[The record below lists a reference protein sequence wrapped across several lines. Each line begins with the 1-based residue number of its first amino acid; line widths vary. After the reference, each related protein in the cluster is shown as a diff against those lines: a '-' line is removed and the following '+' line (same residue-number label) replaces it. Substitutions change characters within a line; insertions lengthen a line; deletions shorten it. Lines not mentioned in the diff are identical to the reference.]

1 MKNIAFICASVT
13 KYKATKNNGCVPLKS
28 PVRKTPQKFTELKCF
43 FQNVQLGKSIN

>member
-28 PVRKTPQKFTELKCF
+28 PVRKTPKSSQSSNVF
-43 FQNVQLGKSIN
+43 FKMSN